1 MEVYIF
7 MLCWVIVF
15 GIMSQMTSKY
25 IAVGNEVYESR
36 VNIFM
41 AFVTFSVIIFFSGLR
56 SGIADTW
63 TYIDM
68 FKEYPLLSSAKDVI
82 FDSEAR
88 EPGFRLFS
96 ILIKTYISDDFHIW
110 LFIIASITGICIVY
124 TLYKYSS
131 NYGLSVLLFM
141 LSCQF
146 TWMLNGMRQF
156 LVAAIMF
163 ACTGLILNR
172 KFLLYVIIVLLLS
185 TFHLSVLIMIPA
197 YFIIVDEPWSKRSMI
212 FIAVIVFAL
221 IFTDKFTSLLEV
233 VIENSDY
240 ASSMNEFKDTDDGT
254 NVIRILVE
262 SVPVI
267 LAFIYRDILK
277 DKLTPIIKIS
287 INMSLISSGVYIIS
301 KIARSGIMLG
311 RLPIYFSLYNLILLP
326 WLIKNIFAREEKRLV
341 NYSMIVLYG
350 IFFYYQM
357 VVAWN
362 GVGYYSDILNIF
374 LSS

>member
-25 IAVGNEVYESR
+25 IAVGNEIYESR

-163 ACTGLILNR
+163 ACTGLILKK
-172 KFLLYVIIVLLLS
+172 KFFPYVIIVLLLS

-221 IFTDKFTSLLEV
+221 IFTDNFTSLLEV

-326 WLIKNIFAREEKRLV
+326 WLIKNIFAKEEKRLI

-350 IFFYYQM
+350 MFFYYQM
-357 VVAWN
+357 VVTWN

-374 LSS
+374 LNS